1 MAGLRELWIHQ
12 ESGPMPTGKPYK
24 GRITEWSLA
33 PFKQK
38 TIVIGLFVDHPQ
50 FAGQRGHT
58 SYVVSLD
65 KYGRLETRNSRYLLV
80 SEVVEN
86 EQEEAPDLAI
96 PFAADRLVR

>member
-1 MAGLRELWIHQ
+1 
-12 ESGPMPTGKPYK
+12 MPTGKPYK

-33 PFKQK
+33 PFKQT

-58 SYVVSLD
+58 SHVVSLD

-96 PFAADRLVR
+96 PFAADRPVR